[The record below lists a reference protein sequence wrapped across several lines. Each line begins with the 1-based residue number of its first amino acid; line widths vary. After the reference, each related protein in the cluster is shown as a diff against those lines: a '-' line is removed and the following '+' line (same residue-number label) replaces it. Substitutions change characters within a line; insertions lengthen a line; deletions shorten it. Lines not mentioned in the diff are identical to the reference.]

1 MSERP
6 SILIYHP
13 EVDEIWA
20 GLRDAEIG
28 ADFLF
33 ASTYAQA
40 VAQSAQAEVLVALD
54 PEITEEL
61 VAGSRLRWI
70 QALTSG
76 MERVL
81 GFPGLRAGVMLTS
94 MRGAHGPQVSEL
106 AFLLML
112 SVARRFPA
120 MVGNQHAH
128 RWDHW
133 RQPPLFSRTVTIV
146 GVGAIAAA
154 FAPRCKAFEMKVLGV
169 DDRLTEAPFVDR
181 IFPPERLHE
190 ALAGA
195 DFVVLLVP
203 HVPATHHLIDAAA
216 LAAMQPH
223 AYLINVARGAIVDE
237 PALIAALQ
245 NGTIA
250 GAGLDVFATEPLPAE
265 SPLWDMENVVIT
277 PHVGGN
283 STTYIQQLGETLEHN
298 LRAYVEHRYGD
309 LRNRIEHP

>member
-1 MSERP
+1 MTQRP

-20 GLRDAEIG
+20 GLRNAGIDAE
-28 ADFLF
+28 FLF
-33 ASTYAQA
+33 APTYARA
-40 VAQSAQAEVLVALD
+40 VALAPQAEILVALD

-61 VAGSRLRWI
+61 VAGPRLRWI

-81 GFPGLRAGVMLTS
+81 GFPGLGPGVMLTS

-120 MVGNQHAH
+120 MVANQHAH
-128 RWDHW
+128 KWDHW
-133 RQPPLFSRTVTIV
+133 RQPPLYSRTVTIV

-154 FAPRCKAFEMKVLGV
+154 FAPRCRAFEMTVIGV

-181 IFPPERLHE
+181 IYPPQQLHE
-190 ALAGA
+190 ALARA

-216 LAAMQPH
+216 LAAMPRR

-237 PALIAALQ
+237 PALVAALQ
-245 NGTIA
+245 AGTIA
-250 GAGLDVFATEPLPAE
+250 GAGLDVFATEPLPAD
-265 SPLWDMENVVIT
+265 SPLWDMNNVVIT

-283 STTYIQQLGETLEHN
+283 STTYIQQLGETLAHN
-298 LRAYVEHRYGD
+298 LRAYVDHRYED
-309 LRNRIEHP
+309 LRNRVERA

>member
-1 MSERP
+1 MMQRP
-6 SILIYHP
+6 AILIYHP

-20 GLRDAEIG
+20 GLREAGIDAE
-28 ADFLF
+28 FLF

-40 VAQSAQAEVLVALD
+40 VAQAAQADVLVALD

-61 VAGSRLRWI
+61 VTGPRLRWI

-81 GFPGLRAGVMLTS
+81 SFPGLGAGVMLTS

-106 AFLLML
+106 ALLLML
-112 SVARRFPA
+112 ATARRFPA
-120 MVGNQHAH
+120 MVQNQRAH

-133 RQPPLFSRTVTIV
+133 RQPPLYSRTITIV
-146 GVGAIAAA
+146 GVGAIGAAL
-154 FAPRCKAFEMKVLGV
+154 APRCKAFEMNVIGV

-181 IFPPERLHE
+181 IYPPQELHA
-190 ALAGA
+190 ALARA

-216 LAAMQPH
+216 LAAMPRH

-237 PALIAALQ
+237 AALIAALRA
-245 NGTIA
+245 GSIA
-250 GAGLDVFATEPLPAE
+250 GAGLDVFATEPLPAD
-265 SPLWDMENVVIT
+265 SPLWGMDNVVIT

-283 STTYIQQLGETLEHN
+283 STTYIQQLGATLEHN
-298 LRAYVEHRYGD
+298 LRAFVNHRYDD
-309 LRNRIEHP
+309 LRNRIERA

>member
-1 MSERP
+1 MTERP
-6 SILIYHP
+6 AILIYHP
-13 EVDEIWA
+13 EVDEIWD
-20 GLRDAEIG
+20 GLRDAGIDAE
-28 ADFLF
+28 FLF
-33 ASTYAQA
+33 AATYEQALAQA
-40 VAQSAQAEVLVALD
+40 ARADVLVALD

-61 VAGSRLRWI
+61 VTGPRLRWI

-81 GFPGLRAGVMLTS
+81 GFPGLASDVMLTS

-120 MVGNQHAH
+120 MVDNQRRH
-128 RWDHW
+128 RWEHW
-133 RQPPLFSRTVTIV
+133 RQPPLYRQTVTIV

-154 FAPRCKAFEMKVLGV
+154 FAPRCKAFEMNVIGV

-181 IFPPERLHE
+181 IYPPEELHA
-190 ALAGA
+190 ALARA

-203 HVPATHHLIDAAA
+203 HVAATHHLIDARA
-216 LAAMQPH
+216 LAAMQRH

-237 PALIAALQ
+237 SALISALQ
-245 NGTIA
+245 NGSIA
-250 GAGLDVFATEPLPAE
+250 GAGLDVFATEPLPPD
-265 SPLWDMENVVIT
+265 SPLWAMDHVVIT

-283 STTYIQQLGETLEHN
+283 STTYIQQLGETLEYN
-298 LRAYVEHRYGD
+298 LRAFVEHRNGD
-309 LRNRIEHP
+309 LRNRIERS

>member
-1 MSERP
+1 VSPRP
-6 SILIYHP
+6 AILIYHP
-13 EVDEIWA
+13 EVDEIWE
-20 GLRDAEIG
+20 GLRDAGIA
-28 ADFLF
+28 ADFLL
-33 ASTYAQA
+33 AATYAQA
-40 VAQSAQAEVLVALD
+40 LELSAGADVLVALD

-61 VAGSRLRWI
+61 VASPRLRWI

-81 GFPGLRAGVMLTS
+81 GFSGLAGDVMLTS

-120 MVGNQHAH
+120 MVDNQRRR
-128 RWDHW
+128 RWEHW
-133 RQPPLFSRTVTIV
+133 RQPPLYRRTVTIV

-154 FAPRCKAFEMKVLGV
+154 FAPRCKAFEMNVIGV
-169 DDRLTEAPFVDR
+169 DDRLTAAPFVDR
-181 IFPPERLHE
+181 IYPPAELHA
-190 ALAGA
+190 ALAPA

-203 HVPATHHLIDAAA
+203 HVPATHHLIDARA
-216 LAAMQPH
+216 LAAMQRH

-237 PALIAALQ
+237 TALIAALQ

-265 SPLWDMENVVIT
+265 SPLWTLDNVVIT

-283 STTYIQQLGETLEHN
+283 STTYIRQLGETLEHN
-298 LRAYVEHRYGD
+298 LRAFAEQRYGD
-309 LRNRIEHP
+309 LRNRIERG